1 MAYDCYCAICGVS
14 FTGMHIESP
23 SETAIERRRRWIE
36 KRCRAIESGQDIS
49 QIPTEENDAPV
60 RSYDPR
66 LVDTDNISWLYKA
79 YCLGS
84 NPPSNTSKT
93 NKAFIAGPGYYAD
106 IGELVVKPGNDQYQP
121 SARKTFMC
129 YDEGTEDAAG
139 PVLPFHW
146 SCFEILTRVLT
157 GSTEISNVNLNA
169 LYGVM
174 SALTNHSSLHLSYGN
189 DISRSQGRY
198 WECIP
203 GAEYC
208 AKNPTDTPMVDE
220 LFQNLSTDS
229 KFKRP
234 SLEIELRER
243 RPTDPFG
250 QLPLEIAQQICMF
263 LPGDSLKALAQASL
277 SVQMITQDNSFWK
290 RFMQWDMP
298 WLWEFQTLQN
308 QKDVNYK
315 TLYLWLNKMTTP
327 RYGMDDL
334 NLMGVAN
341 RRRVWGVCE
350 QLASRYNKTTGQAPA
365 EAMKWGRD

>member
-1 MAYDCYCAICGVS
+1 
-14 FTGMHIESP
+14 
-23 SETAIERRRRWIE
+23 
-36 KRCRAIESGQDIS
+36 
-49 QIPTEENDAPV
+49 
-60 RSYDPR
+60 
-66 LVDTDNISWLYKA
+66 
-79 YCLGS
+79 
-84 NPPSNTSKT
+84 
-93 NKAFIAGPGYYAD
+93 
-106 IGELVVKPGNDQYQP
+106 
-121 SARKTFMC
+121 MC

-157 GSTEISNVNLNA
+157 GSTEISRVNLNA

-315 TLYLWLNKMTTP
+315 SLYLWLNKMTTP